1 MKQIHYIKNDSKK
14 PWSTLNEILG
24 KKSNSAPSFIE
35 SGGSF
40 ITKPTYIANYFNN
53 LARYSKFM
61 HDMTAT
67 NADTTHPSIT
77 DEIMKEK
84 HCNFE
89 FGKLSVEE
97 VKEMSINNDK
107 PPGSDNLDGK
117 LLRITDDIATP
128 VCHIFNLSLQE
139 SVCPLAWREAK
150 VILLPKNSKPL
161 FTGSNR
167 LPGAWRP
174 SG

>member
-1 MKQIHYIKNDSKK
+1 
-14 PWSTLNEILG
+14 
-24 KKSNSAPSFIE
+24 
-35 SGGSF
+35 
-40 ITKPTYIANYFNN
+40 
-53 LARYSKFM
+53 M
-61 HDMTAT
+61 HDMPAT

-89 FGKLSVEE
+89 FCKVSVEE
-97 VKEMSINNDK
+97 VKKMSINNDK

-150 VILLPKNSKPL
+150 VILLPRNSKAP
-161 FTGSNR
+161 FTGSN
-167 LPGAWRP
+167 
-174 SG
+174 S